1 MKSVLHSSAMPLR
14 GPTAV
19 ADAEVR
25 LMKLPLKHVLGYLG
39 HLGFWVSAVVI
50 LVMGLM
56 LLRASV
62 AMKVSSDRVSHT
74 EQVLYTTNEI
84 NERLSR
90 AESDLR
96 GHLLSG
102 DARYLAG
109 YEALLVDLGKD
120 VQKLSQLTVDNPV
133 QQERVVLLEQLVTE
147 RIAIM
152 KKTLAL
158 QRAGRTGAARELAA
172 SGAGRRV
179 TESILALTAEMRQ
192 LEQSLLS
199 RHHQAEQQNYR
210 QTLKVLIMT
219 VLVSLLVLVPGY
231 IGLLL
236 QTRARR
242 RIESQRESFFTLAL
256 DMLCVAN
263 LDGYFKRLNPAFTQT
278 LGWSEEELMGRP
290 FIDFIHPDDRVAT
303 LQAVENQLRG
313 GGEILNLRN
322 RYRHKDGSWR
332 VFSWRSALG
341 ADGYMYATAR
351 DVTAQQ
357 QAEADIQ
364 RLNAQLRE
372 KAAEA
377 EAANRAKSVFLAA
390 MSHEIRTP
398 MNGVLGMVEL
408 LGLSQLDNE
417 QRTVLEIVRNSSTS
431 LLRIIDDIL
440 DFSKIEAGKLDIR
453 PEPASLAGVIED
465 VFNLYTGHA
474 SSKNLLLTRSVDPD
488 ISPALRLD
496 ALRLRQILRNFV
508 SNAIKFTDKGNVAI
522 RAERVERRGNT
533 EQIRIMVADTGIGIS
548 ADNQQRLFQ
557 PFAQAESD
565 TTRRYGG
572 TGLGL
577 AISRRLAELMGGT
590 VKIRSEPGQGTTMI
604 LNLSLEIAEVSELP
618 KDHLESELEA
628 LKATIGARRG
638 APSIEQAKA
647 EGTLVLL
654 ADDHRTNRALLLR
667 QMNTLGYAAEAA
679 EDGVIALEKWR
690 SGRFALLISDCNM
703 PRMDGYEL
711 ARRIRE
717 TESAEGLRRI
727 PIIAC
732 TANALGSD
740 ADMCYAAGMDDY
752 LAKPVDLTQL
762 LAKLERW
769 LPMPKVAAI
778 PEHQPPPPTEDAPVD
793 HAVLASILGG
803 DMGSLRGLLLDF
815 RSSNDDDVAVLQSAV
830 QKQDLSAITNT
841 AHRMKG
847 AGRYIGATAFASVC
861 ERIEQAGRSG
871 DLQAVADS
879 LHLLEHERRRLSTY
893 CDVL

>member
-1 MKSVLHSSAMPLR
+1 MKS
-14 GPTAV
+14 
-19 ADAEVR
+19 
-25 LMKLPLKHVLGYLG
+25 PLKHVLGYLG

-56 LLRASV
+56 LLHASV

-109 YEALLVDLGKD
+109 YETLLAQLGED

-152 KKTLAL
+152 EKTLAL
-158 QRAGRTGAARELAA
+158 QRAGRAGAARELAA
-172 SGAGRRV
+172 SGTGRRV

-199 RHHQAEQQNYR
+199 QHHQAEQQNYR
-210 QTLKVLIMT
+210 QTLKVLILT

-278 LGWSEEELMGRP
+278 LGWSEEELLAQP
-290 FIDFIHPDDRVAT
+290 FLDFVHPDDRAAT
-303 LQAVENQLRG
+303 RQAMESQLRG

-351 DVTAQQ
+351 DVSAQQ
-357 QAEADIQ
+357 QAEADIH

-453 PEPASLAGVIED
+453 PEPASLSRVIED

-474 SSKNLLLTRSVDPD
+474 SSKNLLLTQSVDPN

-508 SNAIKFTDKGNVAI
+508 SNAIKFTDKGHVAI

-548 ADNQQRLFQ
+548 AENQQHLFQ

-577 AISRRLAELMGGT
+577 VISRRLAELMGGT
-590 VKIRSEPGQGTTMI
+590 VKIRSEPGQGTTLI
-604 LNLSLEIAEVSELP
+604 LNLSLEIAEVNELT
-618 KDHLESELEA
+618 KDNPESKLET

-638 APSIEQAKA
+638 APSVEQAEA
-647 EGTLVLL
+647 EGTLILL

-667 QMNTLGYAAEAA
+667 QMNTLGYAAETA
-679 EDGVIALEKWR
+679 EDGVVALEKWR

-717 TESAEGLRRI
+717 TESAEGLRRT

-769 LPMPKVAAI
+769 LPMPQMAAI
-778 PEHQPPPPTEDAPVD
+778 PEYQPPPSTEDAPVD

-803 DMGSLRGLLLDF
+803 DLGSLRSLLLDF
-815 RSSNDDDVAVLQSAV
+815 RSSNDDDVAVLQNAV
-830 QKQDLSAITNT
+830 QKQDLSAITDA

-847 AGRYIGATAFASVC
+847 AGRCIGATAFASVC

-871 DLQAVADS
+871 DLKTVADS